1 MRRSE
6 FLKYL
11 SSGVLLLAAGRL
23 PEEVVAARKGRGL
36 RFGVITDTHY
46 ADREPSGTRHYRDSM
61 LKMQEAI
68 REFNHKNLDFII
80 ELGDMKDTTTDS
92 AAEPTLRFLDAIE
105 REFKR
110 FDGPSYHVLGNHDM
124 DCLTKEEFLA
134 HTTNEGRTT
143 GRSYYSFS
151 VNGYRCIVLDANFN
165 PDGEPYARGN
175 FDWKSATIPAS
186 QLEWLDEELAKHHKQ
201 PTLIFIHQM
210 LDSFSTVS
218 HNLCVDNADE
228 VRAILER
235 HKQVRAVFQGH
246 HHPGHCSRHKG
257 IDYITFNG
265 MIEKSAPEHNSY
277 AIVEVMPNGDI
288 LVEGFR
294 DCPDRVMRRER

>member
-1 MRRSE
+1 
-6 FLKYL
+6 
-11 SSGVLLLAAGRL
+11 
-23 PEEVVAARKGRGL
+23 
-36 RFGVITDTHY
+36 
-46 ADREPSGTRHYRDSM
+46 M

-68 REFNHKNLDFII
+68 REFNRSNLDFII

-165 PDGEPYARGN
+165 PDATPYCRGN
-175 FDWKSATIPAS
+175 FDWRHAFIPAE
-186 QLEWLDEELAKHHKQ
+186 QLQWLDEELTAHPKQ
-201 PTLIFIHQM
+201 QTLIFVHQL
-210 LDSFSTVS
+210 LDNFAKI
-218 HNLCVDNADE
+218 NDDLCVDNATE
-228 VRAILER
+228 VRAIIER
-235 HKQVRAVFQGH
+235 HPQVRAVLQGH
-246 HHPGHCSRHKG
+246 NHPGHYHYCQGVH
-257 IDYITFNG
+257 YLTFGG
-265 MIEKSAPEHNSY
+265 MIERAAPSTRF
-277 AIVEVMPNGDI
+277 AIVEMLPSGDI
-288 LVEGFR
+288 FVKGFG
-294 DCPDRVMRRER
+294 DCADREMLK

>member
-1 MRRSE
+1 MRRSD

-11 SSGVLLLAAGRL
+11 SSGVLLLTAGHL
-23 PEEVVAARKGRGL
+23 PEKVVAARKGRGL
-36 RFGVITDTHY
+36 RFGVITDSHY
-46 ADREPSGTRHYRDSM
+46 ADREPSGTRYYRDSM

-68 REFNHKNLDFII
+68 REFNRSGLDFVI
-80 ELGDMKDTTTDS
+80 ELGDMKDTTVD
-92 AAEPTLRFLDAIE
+92 AALEPTLRFLDAIE

-151 VNGYRCIVLDANFN
+151 ARGYRCIVLDANFN
-165 PDGEPYARGN
+165 LDGGPYSRGN
-175 FDWKSATIPAS
+175 FDWTKAMIP
-186 QLEWLDEELAKHHKQ
+186 QEELEWLEQELAAHSKQ
-201 PTLIFIHQM
+201 PTLIFVHQM

-218 HNLCVDNADE
+218 RKLCVSNAEKVVE
-228 VRAILER
+228 VLER
-235 HKQVRAVFQGH
+235 NEQVLAVIQGH
-246 HHPGHCSRHKG
+246 HHPGHHSHRAG
-257 IDYITFNG
+257 IHYLTLNG

-277 AIVEVMPNGDI
+277 AIVEVMPGGDI

-294 DCPDRVMRRER
+294 DCPDRVMRRG